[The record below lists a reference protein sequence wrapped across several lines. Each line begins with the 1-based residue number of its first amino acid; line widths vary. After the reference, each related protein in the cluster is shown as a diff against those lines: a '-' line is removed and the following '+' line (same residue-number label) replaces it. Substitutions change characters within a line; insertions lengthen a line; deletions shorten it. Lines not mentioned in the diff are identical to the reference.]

1 MHFPYKFLAAIL
13 LLSAGHAA
21 AVPLTLSFSGVL
33 TDSAI
38 ESEFGEYNGQG
49 FSGSFTFDLD
59 RAPAQHWNFGSYGL
73 SSQAHTEGG
82 CKKFVS
88 SACEGVAGAKPAS
101 LVIDSTVMGNFG
113 KFTMV
118 PIGGEGFTSS
128 WVSRATG
135 SMLGTQR
142 VVYILD
148 NEVSYYRPLSDGY
161 YHVASWMDRAIVTF
175 EGKGETLFD
184 DVRDLGSLPDFD
196 AATAVTYSFGRQA
209 WESEC
214 IDVPGGRRC
223 RGGGSLGGEVWL
235 AGDITKIQLRQSEGD
250 AEVPEPATAL
260 LLLSGIAGLAM
271 NYPRPRR
278 ST

>member
-1 MHFPYKFLAAIL
+1 MHSSHKFLVAVL
-13 LLSAGHAA
+13 LLSSGHAA

-73 SSQAHTEGG
+73 TSQAHTEGG

-88 SACEGVAGAKPAS
+88 SACVEAAGGKPAS
-101 LVIDSTVMGNFG
+101 LVIYSTVIGNFG

-118 PIGGEGFTSS
+118 PNSGEGFTSS

-135 SMLGTQR
+135 SILGTQR

-148 NEVSYYRPLSDGY
+148 NEVSYSQTLSDGY
-161 YHVASWMDRAIVTF
+161 NHVASWMDRAIVTF
-175 EGKGETLFD
+175 EGSGETLFD
-184 DVRDLGSLPDFD
+184 DVRDLERLPDLN
-196 AATAVTYSFGRQA
+196 AASAVTYSFGRQA

-214 IDVPGGRRC
+214 LDVPGGRRC

-235 AGDITKIQLRQSEGD
+235 AGDITKIQLRQSERD
-250 AEVPEPATAL
+250 SEVPEPATAL
-260 LLLSGIAGLAM
+260 LLLSGIASLAM
-271 NYPRPRR
+271 NYRRPRHR
-278 ST
+278 T